1 MKAAEWVKALRSG
14 DYEQGQDYLCRDGKF
29 CCLGV
34 LCEIQELPKQV
45 VRQRDGADDRD
56 DIYYVFN
63 GTSYSGG
70 PGLAGVVQQS
80 MIPRFAQTT
89 ILEDLNLQQT
99 VADDVGDKRTL
110 HTHLICMNDKGK
122 SFIEIAD
129 YIEGVV
135 AGNES

>member
-14 DYEQGQDYLCRDGKF
+14 DYEQGQDYLCRGGKF

-45 VRQRDGADDRD
+45 VEGDV
-56 DIYYVFN
+56 YYVFN

-70 PGLAGVVQQS
+70 PGLAGAVQQS
-80 MIPRFAQTT
+80 VIPRFAQAT
-89 ILEDLNLQQT
+89 ILEDLNLRQT
-99 VADDVGDKRTL
+99 VPAGVGDYQAL
-110 HTHLICMNDKGK
+110 HTHLICMNDEGK
-122 SFIEIAD
+122 SFNEIAD

-135 AGNES
+135 AGNG

>member
-34 LCEIQELPKQV
+34 LCEIQELPKENIE
-45 VRQRDGADDRD
+45 G
-56 DIYYVFN
+56 DIYYVFEGLN
-63 GTSYSGG
+63 SYTTKR
-70 PGLAGVVQQS
+70 AVQQS
-80 MIPRFAQTT
+80 VIPMVAQAT
-89 ILEDLNLQQT
+89 ILEDLNLRQT
-99 VADDVGDKRTL
+99 VTDEVGDQRAL
-110 HTHLICMNDKGK
+110 HTHLICMNDEGK
-122 SFIEIAD
+122 SFNEIAD